1 MSGLEDVLGG
11 ARPSGVYR
19 ETSSASVAELRA
31 DAEGGGWRFVHLD
44 TSSVGDKMGFLDAA
58 SRAFGLPDYFGRNWD
73 ALADS
78 LGDVDGER
86 GTVVVW
92 DGWSAFA
99 AADEKSFATALEI
112 IRERAGAPGAEAFVV
127 LMRGDRPWDD
137 EG

>member
-1 MSGLEDVLGG
+1 VSGLEDVLGG

-19 ETSSASVAELRA
+19 ETSAASVAELRA
-31 DAEGGGWRFVHLD
+31 EVEGGGWRFVHLD
-44 TSSVGDKMGFLDAA
+44 TSSVGGKAGFLDAA

-92 DGWSAFA
+92 DGWNAFA
-99 AADEKSFATALEI
+99 AADEESFATAMEI
-112 IRERAGAPGAEAFVV
+112 IRERAAAPGAEAFVV
-127 LMRGDRPWDD
+127 LMRGDRPRDH
-137 EG
+137 ES

>member
-11 ARPSGVYR
+11 ARASGVYQ
-19 ETSSASVAELRA
+19 ETSPANVAELRA
-31 DAEGGGWRFVHLD
+31 DAEGAGWRFVHLD
-44 TSSVGDKMGFLDAA
+44 TSSVDDKAGFLDAA
-58 SRAFGLPDYFGRNWD
+58 SRAFGLPGYFGRNWD

-92 DGWSAFA
+92 DGWSSFA

-112 IRERAGAPGAEAFVV
+112 IRERAGSPGAEAFVV

>member
-19 ETSSASVAELRA
+19 ETSPASVAELRA
-31 DAEGGGWRFVHLD
+31 AAEEAGWRFVHLD
-44 TSSVGDKMGFLDAA
+44 TSSVGDKAGFLDAV

-92 DGWSAFA
+92 DGWSEFA
-99 AADEKSFATALEI
+99 AADENSFATALEI
-112 IRERAGAPGAEAFVV
+112 VRERARDPGAGAFVV
-127 LMRGDRPWDD
+127 LMRGDRPLDD

>member
-19 ETSSASVAELRA
+19 EAPSASVAELRA

-78 LGDVDGER
+78 LGDVDGES

-112 IRERAGAPGAEAFVV
+112 IRERAGTPGAGAFVV
-127 LMRGDRPWDD
+127 LMRGDGPWDD